1 MHTHLS
7 FLQGWTIVD
16 ASVVCQ
22 MLGLVVH
29 PSDWRV
35 YDALPGPSNGPIWR
49 SRVECTELDMDVTKC
64 RADGREDHSCTHDQD
79 VHVRCKKPTWA
90 GACRLSRAQS
100 NLLLPSPR

>member
-1 MHTHLS
+1 MDMMT
-7 FLQGWTIVD
+7 FQGWTIVD

-35 YDALPGPSNGPIWR
+35 YATAAGPSSQPIWR
-49 SRVECTELDMDVTKC
+49 SRVDCTELDMDVTNCK
-64 RADGREDHSCTHDQD
+64 ADGREDHSCTHDQD

-90 GACRLSRAQS
+90 GTVVLID
-100 NLLLPSPR
+100 PWFHIMMTFHDWE